1 MGTHHRRGS
10 HVAGGLGVRRAGDHG
25 PGRAQPGGVWSVT
38 KRLTGVVLVFAAGCV
53 FTPRPMIPLDPDG
66 GGLASDFSDA
76 GGGFRADSATGAIP
90 GADSGAPWSGDAAA
104 SDAPPAPAD
113 SRCRPAGD
121 GGDAGFLDEQGRPC
135 DPTAAKSGDAG
146 AADVP
151 DATCDGSAD
160 ATGDVTADAVGRSC
174 DGGVAAG
181 LARGR

>member
-1 MGTHHRRGS
+1 
-10 HVAGGLGVRRAGDHG
+10 
-25 PGRAQPGGVWSVT
+25 
-38 KRLTGVVLVFAAGCV
+38 
-53 FTPRPMIPLDPDG
+53 MIPLDPDG

-104 SDAPPAPAD
+104 SDAPAAPAD

>member
-1 MGTHHRRGS
+1 
-10 HVAGGLGVRRAGDHG
+10 
-25 PGRAQPGGVWSVT
+25 VWSVT

-104 SDAPPAPAD
+104 SDAPAAPAD